1 MTGPTPVGLAPQA
14 ALRSAGFGPQGG
26 TVAVTGATGF
36 IGSHLV
42 HRLADAGWRV
52 RILTRRLPTHPRFAD
67 TPVEAVIGALDEPD
81 SLARLV
87 RGADAVVHC
96 AGLVK
101 ARNRA
106 EFFRVNADGVR
117 GLATA
122 AAAQSPR
129 PRFILL
135 SSLAARE
142 PALSAYA
149 ASKRAG
155 EAALAAHGVGL
166 PWTVLRP
173 PAIYGPGDRE
183 TLPFFRFVARGIAPL
198 LGPRS
203 ARLSLLH
210 VDDLT
215 AAVAVLLAAEG
226 SVGATYELDDGRPG
240 GYSWR
245 AMTDAAARHLG
256 TRARPVQVPRALL
269 QGAALT
275 AGLIGLVAPRGHMLT
290 AGKVRE
296 LRHPDWVCH
305 DRTLVEHTAWRPRLD
320 LHDGFAATIGW
331 YRRAG
336 WL

>member
-1 MTGPTPVGLAPQA
+1 MT
-14 ALRSAGFGPQGG
+14 G

-42 HRLADAGWRV
+42 PRLADAGWRV

-305 DRTLVEHTAWRPRLD
+305 DRTLVERTAWRPRLD
-320 LHDGFAATIGW
+320 LNDGFAATIGW

>member
-1 MTGPTPVGLAPQA
+1 MT
-14 ALRSAGFGPQGG
+14 G

-42 HRLADAGWRV
+42 PRLAGAGWRV
-52 RILTRRLPTHPRFAD
+52 RILTRRLPTHPRFAEI
-67 TPVEAVIGALDEPD
+67 PVEAVIGALDEPD

-87 RGADAVVHC
+87 RGAAAVVHC

-106 EFFRVNADGVR
+106 EFFRVNAEGVR
-117 GLATA
+117 SLATA

-155 EAALAAHGVGL
+155 ETALAGHGAGL

-173 PAIYGPGDRE
+173 PPIYGPGDRE
-183 TLPFFRFVARGIAPL
+183 ILPFFRLVARGIAPL
-198 LGPRS
+198 PGPKS

-215 AAVAVLLAAEG
+215 AAVAVLLAAED
-226 SVGATYELDDGRPG
+226 SVGATYELDDGQPG

-245 AMTDAAARHLG
+245 AMADAAARHLG
-256 TRARPVQVPRALL
+256 TRPLPLPVPRAVLF
-269 QGAALT
+269 GAALVS
-275 AGLIGLVAPRGHMLT
+275 GLIGRLSPRGHMLT
-290 AGKVRE
+290 VGKARE
-296 LRHPDWVCH
+296 IRHPDWVCH
-305 DRTLVEHTAWRPRLD
+305 DRTLVERTAWRPRLD
-320 LHDGFAATIGW
+320 LNDGFAATIDW

>member
-1 MTGPTPVGLAPQA
+1 MT
-14 ALRSAGFGPQGG
+14 G